1 MSKIVTRVRK
11 GFFLD
16 SVALMRISQTVAGL
30 PGIEEAA
37 LMMGTP
43 ANKEIMAAAGLLDAQ
58 GEAATGG
65 DLVFGIRAEDEAL
78 AQSALAAASDLL
90 IQPRTGASGAVE
102 WQPKSLRTALPK
114 LVGANLAL
122 ISVPG
127 DYAGAEARKALSR
140 DLNVMIFSDNVSL
153 DEELALKTLAGE
165 RGLLVMG
172 PDCGTAIV
180 SGVPLGFANEV
191 PRGDVGIV
199 GASGTGI
206 QEVSSLVARAGGG
219 ISHAIGVGGRDLSS
233 AIGGKSTLVALDLL
247 ETDDATRH
255 IVLISKP
262 PAPEVAAKVLERLA
276 KSRKEVTVCL
286 IGGGEL
292 DAPAKICRVNTL
304 KAAAMS
310 ASSHAQLPEWKVADE
325 AHPVSPQRTGVR
337 GLFAG
342 GTLAAESQYVF
353 LAAGEAVSSNAPIPG
368 ASLWENGDDG
378 HVMIDLGSDEF
389 TRGRPHPM
397 IDPSVRDSVLVDAL
411 SDETLGVVLL
421 DVVIGF
427 GAHEDPSSHIA
438 RIVEALDQS
447 DCPVVVASVTGT
459 DSDPQGRAAQE
470 RKLNAAGVLV
480 APSNADAAELALAC
494 LRSGQ

>member
-1 MSKIVTRVRK
+1 MSKIVTQVRK

-16 SVALMRISQTVAGL
+16 SVALMRISQTIAGL
-30 PGIEEAA
+30 PGVEEAA

-43 ANKEIMAAAGLLDAQ
+43 ANKEIMAVAGLLDAQ

-65 DLVFGIRAEDEAL
+65 DLVFGIRAEDEVLAQAAL
-78 AQSALAAASDLL
+78 ATASDLL
-90 IQPRTGASGAVE
+90 IQPRASSDDAVA

-114 LVGANLAL
+114 LAVANLAL

-153 DEELALKTLAGE
+153 DEERALKAIAAE

-219 ISHAIGVGGRDLSS
+219 ISHAFGVGGRDLSS
-233 AIGGKSTLVALDLL
+233 AIGGQSTLVALELL
-247 ETDDATRH
+247 EEDDATRH

-262 PAPEVAAKVLERLA
+262 PAPEVATKVMDHLS
-276 KSRKEVTVCL
+276 KSQKEVTVCL
-286 IGGGEL
+286 IGGGEF
-292 DAPAKICRVNTL
+292 DAPAKICRVDTL

-310 ASSHAQLPEWKVADE
+310 ASANAQLPKWNINDE
-325 AHPVSPQRTGVR
+325 AQSVSPQRRGVR

-342 GTLAAESQYVF
+342 GTLAAEAQYVF

-368 ASLWENGDDG
+368 GARWENGHDG
-378 HVMIDLGSDEF
+378 HVMIDLGSDEY
-389 TRGRPHPM
+389 TLGRPHPM
-397 IDPSVRDSVLVDAL
+397 IDPSVRDGPLADAL
-411 SDETLGVVLL
+411 NDKMLGVVLL

-427 GAHEDPSSHIA
+427 GAHEDPSGHIA
-438 RIVEALDQS
+438 RIVEATDQS
-447 DCPVVVASVTGT
+447 ERPVVVASVTGT

-470 RKLNAAGVLV
+470 RRLDAAGVLV

-494 LRSGQ
+494 LQSG

>member
-1 MSKIVTRVRK
+1 MSKMVTQVRE

-16 SVALMRISQTVAGL
+16 SVALMRISQTIAGL
-30 PGIEEAA
+30 PGVEEAA

-78 AQSALAAASDLL
+78 AQVALATASDLL
-90 IQPRTGASGAVE
+90 FQPRTSSSDAAT

-114 LVGANLAL
+114 LAGANLAL

-127 DYAGAEARKALSR
+127 DFAGAEARKALYR

-153 DEELALKTLAGE
+153 VEERALKAIAAE

-180 SGVPLGFANEV
+180 SGVPIGFANEV

-233 AIGGKSTLVALDLL
+233 AIEGASTLAALELL
-247 ETDDATRH
+247 EADDATRH

-262 PAPEVAAKVLERLA
+262 PAPEVATKVMDRLS

-286 IGGGEL
+286 IGGGEF
-292 DAPAKICRVNTL
+292 DAPVEIRKVDTL

-310 ASSHAQLPEWKVADE
+310 ASLNAYFPEWNTTNE
-325 AHPVSPQRTGVR
+325 AQSVPPQRTGVR

-342 GTLAAESQYVF
+342 GTLAAEAQYVF

-368 ASLWENGDDG
+368 GARWVNGHDG

-397 IDPSVRDSVLVDAL
+397 IDPSVRDSPLADAL
-411 SDETLGVVLL
+411 NDKMLGVVLL

-427 GAHEDPSSHIA
+427 GAHEDPSGHIA
-438 RIVEALDQS
+438 RIVEATDQS
-447 DCPVVVASVTGT
+447 DRPVVVASVTGT

-470 RKLNAAGVLV
+470 RRLDAAGVLV

-494 LRSGQ
+494 LLSG